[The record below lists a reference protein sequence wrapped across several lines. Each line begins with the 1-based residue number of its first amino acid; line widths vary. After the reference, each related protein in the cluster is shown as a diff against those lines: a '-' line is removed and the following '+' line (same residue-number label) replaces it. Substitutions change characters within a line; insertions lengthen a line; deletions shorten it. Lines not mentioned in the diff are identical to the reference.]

1 MKRYADNK
9 QYVKSSQ
16 LQLGDTVLV
25 QQKTNK
31 LSTPYDRKPLV
42 ITDKKGIMITT
53 ETKVKTVTC
62 NSSFFKW
69 EIKTLT
75 MKIMNNQRRLMKTKL
90 NNHDIR

>member
-53 ETKVKTVTC
+53 ETNVQLFIFQMGDKNPDNENNEQSKAIDEDKTEQ
-62 NSSFFKW
+62 SRYS
-69 EIKTLT
+69 L
-75 MKIMNNQRRLMKTKL
+75 R
-90 NNHDIR
+90 